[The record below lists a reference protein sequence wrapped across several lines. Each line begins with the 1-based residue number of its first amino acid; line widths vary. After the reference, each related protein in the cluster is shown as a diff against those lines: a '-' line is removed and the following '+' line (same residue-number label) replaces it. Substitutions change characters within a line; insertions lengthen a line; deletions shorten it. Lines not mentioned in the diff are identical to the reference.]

1 MADVKMTYTAMEEN
15 ANKVQQHKE
24 EFDSMIT
31 GMTNVIATLRGSWK
45 GPAMTA
51 FETAFEEVR
60 PKLNNLSTLLGNF
73 KTELQQAA
81 ADTQEQQAASAQR
94 IGTNLS
100 LE

>member
-31 GMTNVIATLRGSWK
+31 GMTNVIAMLRGSWE
-45 GPAMTA
+45 GPAMVA

-60 PKLNNLSTLLGNF
+60 PKLNNLSALLASF

-81 ADTQEQQAASAQR
+81 ADTRDQQLASAKR
-94 IGTNLS
+94 IGSNLT
-100 LE
+100 LG